1 MVVMDQAD
9 ERRKERRTDGQ
20 SCLLRLCLTVFR
32 VRIVTLLIAHLI
44 LLLPTAMSEFLIMR
58 HYQFSSRRCVRNY
71 LQAYFAKRECWMIR
85 DTRPSEKQ

>member
-44 LLLPTAMSEFLIMR
+44 LLLPTASVRISHHEALSFLITALR
-58 HYQFSSRRCVRNY
+58 
-71 LQAYFAKRECWMIR
+71 A
-85 DTRPSEKQ
+85 